1 MTFILFLEINLFV
14 GNSLLH
20 KHGITLVP
28 LSEAHIELLRN
39 WRNSD
44 FVKKNMQYQGHITET
59 QQLKWFRS
67 LERDTSMYFLIQQDT
82 SFIGCCNMKNIDAE
96 LGCAEGGIFLSE
108 EKYLNSLLPIKA
120 IFILYDWVFSNT
132 SVNIIKAEIIKK
144 NNRAIRFNKGLG
156 FTINAEV
163 DNMVFATLTCD
174 DFYSKYRKYKKVLDV
189 E

>member
-1 MTFILFLEINLFV
+1 M
-14 GNSLLH
+14 LH

-108 EKYLNSLLPIKA
+108 EKYFDVK
-120 IFILYDWVFSNT
+120 
-132 SVNIIKAEIIKK
+132 
-144 NNRAIRFNKGLG
+144 
-156 FTINAEV
+156 
-163 DNMVFATLTCD
+163 
-174 DFYSKYRKYKKVLDV
+174 SKYKSATIFFS
-189 E
+189 